1 MDALDRGILTAIQA
15 ALPINA
21 RPYDALAV
29 SLRLDPDDVLVRVRR
44 LTAAGL
50 IRRLGP
56 IFDSRALGYVSTLVA
71 ARVPP
76 ERLAEVAER
85 VNRLPG
91 VTHNYERRHAYN
103 LWFTLTAPSPAA
115 LEQALEAL
123 RRETGLAAIH
133 SLPALAVYKIRVEFD
148 VGEAED
154 LREGSATA
162 GGPGRGPVQSDGA
175 RPDKPA
181 AAHSGTQPLSDE
193 QKHLVRLVQDGLA
206 AEREPFAAVA
216 ARLGWPGERVVEQ
229 LREWQA
235 LGVIRRFGAVVRHR
249 ELGFAANGMVVFRVA
264 EGRVD
269 DAGRRLAR
277 HKEVS
282 HCYRRPPLP
291 GFPYNLFAMI
301 HGRSEDAVRR
311 AAAAMAEATRAEAH
325 EVLFSV
331 TEFKK
336 ASMRYFLE

>member
-1 MDALDRGILTAIQA
+1 
-15 ALPINA
+15 
-21 RPYDALAV
+21 
-29 SLRLDPDDVLVRVRR
+29 
-44 LTAAGL
+44 
-50 IRRLGP
+50 
-56 IFDSRALGYVSTLVA
+56 
-71 ARVPP
+71 VPP
-76 ERLAEVAER
+76 
-85 VNRLPG
+85 
-91 VTHNYERRHAYN
+91 
-103 LWFTLTAPSPAA
+103 
-115 LEQALEAL
+115 
-123 RRETGLAAIH
+123 
-133 SLPALAVYKIRVEFD
+133 
-148 VGEAED
+148 
-154 LREGSATA
+154 
-162 GGPGRGPVQSDGA
+162 
-175 RPDKPA
+175 
-181 AAHSGTQPLSDE
+181 PLSDE

-249 ELGFAANGMVVFRVA
+249 ELGYAANGMAVFRMA
-264 EGRVD
+264 EEHVD